1 MKGKRLLIVTQDL
14 APYLDINDAC
24 EYVRKTAQHFQSKG
38 MDIRILMP
46 RFGNI
51 NERRN
56 RLHEVVR
63 LSGINIVVKDE
74 DYPLIMKVAALPGT
88 RLQVY
93 FLDNEDFF
101 KRKGV
106 FTDDKNKPYKDN
118 AERMAFFCKGSA
130 EIIKKF
136 GWAPDIIHCHG
147 WMTSLFPMYIKT
159 AYQEE
164 PVFKD
169 SKVIYS
175 VYENDEKITI
185 SKDLDKIIN
194 INDNVPAANIE
205 EYTPNLDG
213 LDAAA
218 IKYTDAV
225 IKGTNKLDKSVKDAI
240 KNNKKISKTLLEHK
254 GENFIEDY
262 EALYK
267 SLME

>member
-14 APYLDINDAC
+14 TPYLDTNDAC
-24 EYVRKTAQHFQSKG
+24 EYVRQTAQYFQSKG

-63 LSGINIVVKDE
+63 LSGINVVVKDE
-74 DYPLIMKVAALPGT
+74 DYPLIMKVASLPGT

-106 FTDDKNKPYKDN
+106 FTDDKDKFYKDN
-118 AERMAFFCKGSA
+118 ASRMAFFCKGSA

-147 WMTSLFPMYIKT
+147 WMTSLLPMYVKT
-159 AYQEE
+159 AYKDE

-169 SKVIYS
+169 SKVVYS
-175 VYENDEKITI
+175 LYENNGKIVLE
-185 SKDLDKIIN
+185 KDLNEIIALN
-194 INDNVPAANIE
+194 EDIPKED
-205 EYTPNLDG
+205 TKGFSPNLNGMDSG
-213 LDAAA
+213 AIAYVDAA
-218 IKYTDAV
+218 IKGS
-225 IKGTNKLDKSVKDAI
+225 KKLDKSVEEAI
-240 KNNKKISKTLLEHK
+240 KNNKNLSENLLDHK
-254 GENFIEDY
+254 GENFVEDY

-267 SLME
+267 SLLK